1 MKMQKFRVCIIVSV
15 PKKSGN
21 IIFRKKN
28 KSKYQKWFVKPQ
40 DGMMLLFLSKLEH
53 CVEINKSC
61 DTRISLSFN
70 LYTLPI
76 KVNEAG
82 NAYSSKKFFS

>member
-1 MKMQKFRVCIIVSV
+1 MI
-15 PKKSGN
+15 
-21 IIFRKKN
+21 
-28 KSKYQKWFVKPQ
+28 
-40 DGMMLLFLSKLEH
+40 LFPSKLEH

-82 NAYSSKKFFS
+82 MHILQKNSFHK